1 MNTLLGREIGGVGYS
16 LGLLLGLVLQSIMLF
31 GFERWLYD
39 QGGWLLLITGL
50 VVHWS
55 AILGAMMLLFA
66 LQKRRRDQAMNALL
80 AEVAKPRSDG
90 SEQPTSDVDE
100 S

>member
-1 MNTLLGREIGGVGYS
+1 MNTMLGREIGVGYS
-16 LGLLLGLVLQSIMLF
+16 LGLLLGLILQSILLF

-50 VVHWS
+50 VVYWS

-66 LQKRRRDQAMNALL
+66 LQKRRRDQVMNAILT
-80 AEVAKPRSDG
+80 EVAKPRSDG
-90 SEQPTSDVDE
+90 SEPTPSDLDE